1 MALRIEAHMKR
12 IAAAWLV
19 LLAAGLL
26 ASSGCGGG
34 GSSYSAPGAPSTPAP
49 AAGGPT
55 TTIRITAA
63 GVSPKEV
70 RIEIGSRV
78 LFVNEDTRSH
88 EVMSDPHPLHTG
100 CPEINQVADLAPGQ
114 SRQTGAFGATR
125 NCGFHDNR
133 QDGVTSL
140 RGNII
145 VGQAGNPSDYY

>member
-1 MALRIEAHMKR
+1 MKR
-12 IAAAWLV
+12 TGISLVV

-34 GSSYSAPGAPSTPAP
+34 GGSSSAPAAPSAPGP
-49 AAGGPT
+49 AAGAPT

-70 RIEIGSRV
+70 RIEVGTRV

-100 CPEINQVADLAPGQ
+100 CPEINQVADLGPGQ

>member
-1 MALRIEAHMKR
+1 MKR
-12 IAAAWLV
+12 TGTPLLV
-19 LLAAGLL
+19 LLTAGLV
-26 ASSGCGGG
+26 AMSGCGGG
-34 GSSYSAPGAPSTPAP
+34 GGGSSAPVAPSSP
-49 AAGGPT
+49 AAAPGGAT

-63 GVSPKEV
+63 GVSPREV
-70 RIEIGSRV
+70 RIEVGSRV

-88 EVMSDPHPLHTG
+88 EMMSDPHPLHTG
-100 CPEINQVADLAPGQ
+100 CPEINQIADLGPGQ
-114 SRQTGAFGATR
+114 SRQTAAFGATR

>member
-1 MALRIEAHMKR
+1 MKHTGTPL
-12 IAAAWLV
+12 LV
-19 LLAAGLL
+19 LLAAGLA

-34 GSSYSAPGAPSTPAP
+34 GGGYSTPAAP
-49 AAGGPT
+49 SSPAAAAGGPT
-55 TTIRITAA
+55 TTIRITAT
-63 GVSPKEV
+63 GVNPKEV

-88 EVMSDPHPLHTG
+88 EMMSDPHPLHTG

-114 SRQTGAFGATR
+114 SRPTGTFGATR

>member
-1 MALRIEAHMKR
+1 MKR
-12 IAAAWLV
+12 TGTPWLV
-19 LLAAGLL
+19 LFTAGLAAM
-26 ASSGCGGG
+26 SGCGGG
-34 GSSYSAPGAPSTPAP
+34 SSSSGPAAPSGPAAAP
-49 AAGGPT
+49 AGAT

-70 RIEIGSRV
+70 RIEVGSRV
-78 LFVNEDTRSH
+78 VFVNEDTRSH
-88 EVMSDPHPLHTG
+88 EMMSDPHPLHTG
-100 CPEINQVADLAPGQ
+100 CPEINQIADLGPGQ

>member
-1 MALRIEAHMKR
+1 MKR
-12 IAAAWLV
+12 SGTPVLV
-19 LLAAGLL
+19 LFAAGL
-26 ASSGCGGG
+26 AATSGCGGG
-34 GSSYSAPGAPSTPAP
+34 GSSYSAPAAASAP
-49 AAGGPT
+49 AASGGGAT

-88 EVMSDPHPLHTG
+88 EVMSDPHPVHTG
-100 CPEINQVADLAPGQ
+100 CPEINQVADLGPGQ
-114 SRQTGAFGATR
+114 SRQTGTFGATR

>member
-1 MALRIEAHMKR
+1 MKR
-12 IAAAWLV
+12 SGTPMLI
-19 LLAAGLL
+19 LLAAGL

-34 GSSYSAPGAPSTPAP
+34 GSSSSAP
-49 AAGGPT
+49 AAPSSPAAAAGGAA
-55 TTIRITAA
+55 TTIRISATE
-63 GVSPKEV
+63 VTPKEV

-100 CPEINQVADLAPGQ
+100 CPEINQVADLGPGQ
-114 SRQTGAFGATR
+114 SRQTGTFGATR

>member
-1 MALRIEAHMKR
+1 MKR
-12 IAAAWLV
+12 TGTPLVV
-19 LLAAGLL
+19 LLAAVV

-34 GSSYSAPGAPSTPAP
+34 GSSSSTPAAP
-49 AAGGPT
+49 SSSAPPAGGAT
-55 TTIRITAA
+55 TTIRITAE
-63 GVSPKEV
+63 GVSPREV

-100 CPEINQVADLAPGQ
+100 CPEINQVADLGPGQ
-114 SRQTGAFGATR
+114 SRQTGTFGATR

-133 QDGVTSL
+133 QDGVASL

-145 VGQAGNPSDYY
+145 VGPAGNPSDYY